1 MNKSRS
7 IIMSKQDFN
16 ILTGS
21 YKNYIKLQQSTAKS
35 WEKIET
41 EDFYGKAAPLSLVMS
56 PYGSSSTYCS
66 QGHKT
71 LTGKAFTG
79 GNGNETPTAGTG
91 DDTFAVDD
99 GIDTVTDLSS
109 GDALVVSAGTMAN
122 LVLSMLKNIGKDYA
136 TLGPI
141 RISRSVSFVLLSVN
155 MMLLSPNSYAGSHES
170 NMKVMCKRTR
180 EVNAQGFGGEGYF
193 YWFFNKHKL
202 APPSAIPSFW
212 AEVKAHCP
220 GAW

>member
-1 MNKSRS
+1 MNKSRT

-21 YKNYIKLQQSTAKS
+21 YESYIKLQQSTAKS
-35 WEKIET
+35 WEKIGT

-79 GNGNETPTAGTG
+79 GTGNETPTSGTG

-109 GDALVVSAGTMAN
+109 GDALVVSAGAMAN
-122 LVLSMLKNIGKDYA
+122 LVLSMLKNIRKDYA
-136 TLGPI
+136 TCGQI
-141 RISRSVSFVLLSVN
+141 GISRSVVFVLLSVN
-155 MMLLSPNSYAGSHES
+155 VILLSPNSYAGSHES
-170 NMKVMCKRTR
+170 NMKFMCKRTR
-180 EVNAQGFGGEGYF
+180 KVNAQGFGGEGYF
-193 YWFFNKHKL
+193 YWFFDKHKL